1 MELSAKQMKI
11 LHAAEELFAGKGFEG
26 TSVRDIAQKADVNV
40 AMISYYFGSKENLL
54 QSLIIYRNEKTN
66 LLLEDL
72 SKNREMDS
80 WQKIDYLVDYYVDK
94 LLDDRAFHTIISRQ
108 MSLQQDKKVTEL
120 LIRIKQKNSA
130 MIRHIIQEGQRKKLF
145 RRVNVGLTIGTIIG
159 TVSQISMSRPFYCSL
174 MRLDPED
181 DAAYFKKMRPRLKAH
196 LKSLLRAHL
205 SFKND
210 DDQY

>member
-1 MELSAKQMKI
+1 MKI
-11 LHAAEELFAGKGFEG
+11 LHAAEGLFAGKGFEG